1 MNRRTWV
8 AATALLFS
16 ILAQGTACAAGAN
29 EAHASKAEA
38 MALVK
43 RAVLYLKA
51 NGREK
56 AFAAFSD
63 PKGEFVDRELY
74 VSVFDAKGVNLAHG
88 ANRRIIGKNMLEYR
102 DPDGAYPIK
111 LGLEIANTRGS
122 GWFEF
127 KFLNPLTKEMQ
138 TKTAYAERYED
149 IALWVGAYQK

>member
-8 AATALLFS
+8 VATGLFFS
-16 ILAQGTACAAGAN
+16 ILVQGAAGA
-29 EAHASKAEA
+29 ADAYATKDEA

-43 RAVLYLKA
+43 KGVAYIKA

-74 VSVFDAKGVNLAHG
+74 ISVFDSKGVNLAHG
-88 ANRRIIGKNMLEYR
+88 ANKKIIGKDMMEYR
-102 DPDGAYPIK
+102 DPDGKYPIK
-111 LGLEIANTRGS
+111 EGLEIAKTKGS

-127 KFLNPLTKEMQ
+127 KFLNPITKEMQ

-149 IALWVGAYQK
+149 IALWVGAYKK